1 MIFLGLLANIKCVNL
16 NFLHFD
22 FFYKLSLQIMN
33 TTHLS
38 EKDFEVLKE
47 LGSGSFGIVHL
58 VRKLTD
64 NKQYAI
70 KSVQLARMG
79 QK

>member
-1 MIFLGLLANIKCVNL
+1 
-16 NFLHFD
+16 
-22 FFYKLSLQIMN
+22 MN

-58 VRKLTD
+58 VRKLID

-70 KSVQLARMG
+70 KSVQLAQMG